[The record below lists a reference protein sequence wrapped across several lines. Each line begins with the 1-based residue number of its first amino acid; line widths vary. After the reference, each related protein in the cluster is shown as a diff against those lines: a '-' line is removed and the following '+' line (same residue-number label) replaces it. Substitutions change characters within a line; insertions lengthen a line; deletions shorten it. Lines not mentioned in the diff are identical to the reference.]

1 MDLEEDRK
9 VLNEVAYDFAKD
21 ESLNIYFETS
31 AATRRDTIDSL
42 FAWLGE
48 ELIKHPDVV
57 VNKSQAGVSYL
68 QPNLDKSKMLG

>member
-1 MDLEEDRK
+1 MIKVLVGNKMDLEEDRK

-57 VNKSQAGVSYL
+57 VNKNIKL
-68 QPNLDKSKMLG
+68 